1 MGTTAEAVLD
11 TIGTIYDAAADF
23 EQWPVALSRVADLF
37 GVEIASLGAMKE
49 GGVPWLFAPRSDP
62 HFQSSYVEHYYAL
75 DSFAHEI
82 RNLPVGA
89 AVTDAMVMPK
99 AARRSGEFYADWLRP
114 QRHDSCLGATVLAED
129 GWQVKFFMP
138 SRRDFTQHHL
148 DIYGAL
154 APHLMRAV
162 QLGQRIERSRIAEEA
177 TAASLNCLDQGV
189 ILVDGACHVLFAN
202 PAAEAAF
209 GAGNGL
215 RLLNRV
221 LRAES
226 PVDTTVLQGLIYACS
241 RDSIDG
247 SGGHLRV
254 ARSSGRPPLSLL
266 VIPLRRK
273 PSWIGKQRPAAIVFV
288 SDPAIRHEPDT
299 GQLQRLFGLTS
310 AEAAFVVETLRGDGM
325 QAVADRLGIKVGT
338 ARTHLHR
345 VLSKTGTTRQAD
357 LVRLV
362 LENRHRVRR
371 H

>member
-1 MGTTAEAVLD
+1 METSTESVLG

-23 EQWPVALSRVADLF
+23 ELWPVALSRVADLF
-37 GVEIASLGAMKE
+37 HVEIACMGAMRE

-62 HFQSSYVEHYYAL
+62 HFQGNYVEHYHGL
-75 DSFAHEI
+75 DTFAHAI
-82 RNLPVGA
+82 RGLAPGA
-89 AVTDAMVMPK
+89 AVTDSMVMPK
-99 AARRSGEFYADWLRP
+99 SVRRSGEFYADWLRP

-138 SRRDFTQHHL
+138 SREEFTQTHL
-148 DIYGAL
+148 DLYRTL

-162 QLGQRIERSRIAEEA
+162 QLGHRLERSRLSEEA
-177 TAASLNCLDQGV
+177 TAASLNCFDQGV
-189 ILVDGACHVLFAN
+189 ILVDNACHVLFAN
-202 PAAEAAF
+202 PAAEATF

-215 RLLNRV
+215 RLLHRT

-226 PVDTTVLQGLIYACS
+226 QADTTILQGLIQACG
-241 RDSIDG
+241 RDMVVA
-247 SGGHLRV
+247 SGGHLRI
-254 ARSSGRPPLSLL
+254 ARSSGRLPLSLL
-266 VIPLRRK
+266 VIPLRNK
-273 PSWIGKQRPAAIVFV
+273 PSWIGRRRPAAIIFV
-288 SDPAIRHEPDT
+288 SDPAIQHEPDT
-299 GQLQRLFGLTS
+299 GQLQRLFGLTR
-310 AEAAFVVETLRGDGM
+310 AEADFVVETLRGDGM
-325 QAVADRLGIKVGT
+325 QAVAERLGIKVGT